1 MLNFV
6 SKLEFM
12 QNFSRPVK
20 RETNQ
25 LVFGIRAVIE
35 AIESGKELESLFIQR
50 GLGGGLVIEL
60 KTLVREHNISYQQVP
75 VEKLNRITLKNHQ
88 GVIAFISPITY
99 QNIEDIIPMVY
110 ENGEVPLILM
120 LDGVTDIRNFGA
132 IARTAECAGVH
143 AIVVPKKGSAEI
155 NPDAIKT
162 SAGALF
168 KIPVCRVD
176 SLYKTAKFLQESG
189 LQLISSTEKTEATVY
204 DPDYTLPS
212 VLVLGSEED
221 GISDDLLRIS
231 EHLAKIPLFGEIASL
246 NVSVSAGVVVY
257 EAIRQRQIN
266 K

>member
-1 MLNFV
+1 
-6 SKLEFM
+6 M

-20 RETNQ
+20 RESNQ

-50 GLGGGLVIEL
+50 GLGGGLLIEL
-60 KTLVREHNISYQQVP
+60 KTLVRERNISYQQVP

-99 QNIEDIIPMVY
+99 QNIEDIIPTIY
-110 ENGEVPLILM
+110 ENGEIPLILM

-143 AIVVPKKGSAEI
+143 AIIVPKKGSAEI

-176 SLYKTAKFLQESG
+176 SL
-189 LQLISSTEKTEATVY
+189 
-204 DPDYTLPS
+204 
-212 VLVLGSEED
+212 
-221 GISDDLLRIS
+221 
-231 EHLAKIPLFGEIASL
+231 
-246 NVSVSAGVVVY
+246 
-257 EAIRQRQIN
+257 
-266 K
+266 